1 MQVITRAVELSLLP
15 FALVTLAVLAAIVW
29 YRKRSLSYLF
39 CFVVFGIYLLFAIEQ
54 VFFPIRTYDVYGGSV
69 DDVRFDLGINLIP
82 FNFDFSF
89 IPHIVLLQIL
99 QNILLTVPFG
109 FGISFLV
116 PVRRKAAFWL
126 ALAVGLGVEAIQLA
140 ISVVLRYPYRI
151 IDINDVL
158 LNALGVWL
166 GYGIFRVFA
175 RLYLWAARRFAFMRR
190 GFGAYVLGV
199 ARR

>member
-1 MQVITRAVELSLLP
+1 MQVITGAVEFSLLP
-15 FALVTLAVLAAIVW
+15 FALVVLVVLAVIVW
-29 YRKRSLSYLF
+29 YRKRSLSCLF
-39 CFVVFGIYLLFAIEQ
+39 CFVVFGIYLLFAIER
-54 VFFPIRTYDVYGGSV
+54 VFFPIRVYGGNV
-69 DDVRFDLGINLIP
+69 EDVRFELGINLIP
-82 FNFDFSF
+82 LNFDFSF

-116 PVRRKAAFWL
+116 PVRLKAAFWL
-126 ALAVGLGVEAIQLA
+126 ALAVGLAVEAIQLA
-140 ISVVLRYPYRI
+140 ISALLRYPYRI

-166 GYGIFRVFA
+166 GYGMFRVFA
-175 RLYLWAARRFAFMRR
+175 RLYLWSARRFAFMRR
-190 GFGAYVLGV
+190 GFGAYVLEV